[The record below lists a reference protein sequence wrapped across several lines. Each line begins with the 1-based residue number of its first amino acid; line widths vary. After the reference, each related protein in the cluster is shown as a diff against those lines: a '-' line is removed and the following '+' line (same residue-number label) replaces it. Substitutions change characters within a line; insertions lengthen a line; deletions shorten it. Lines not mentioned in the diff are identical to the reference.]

1 MVKEC
6 QGRDF
11 ESVRIPLCMAIHW
24 CWGTVRFSMDL
35 DSVRSPQYFSFGRFL
50 RVILFGA
57 LPEQFVWSCRLYTSL
72 RFFEHVQPW
81 QSTFQHFDPKCMGS
95 TYTTS
100 DLLWLVTKCHQM
112 SPNVT
117 KCHQMSPN
125 VTKCH
130 QMSPNVTKCHQ
141 MSPRQQQRDLA
152 ARLVSASFP
161 GSGWASRWA
170 KFFWF
175 PVRSVRRHPAGNQK
189 PLLGGQSEGL
199 RANIFLAL
207 PDSLYLCSDWIN
219 TMIKQ
224 DSTQRMHAVAWFSL
238 ESVRDV
244 ITKLYTFV

>member
-1 MVKEC
+1 MDCKNFVLELYTTAVTCLSGAVPVISGNMVKEC

-57 LPEQFVWSCRLYTSL
+57 LPEQFVWSCLYTSF

-117 KCHQMSPN
+117 KCHQMSP
-125 VTKCH
+125 
-130 QMSPNVTKCHQ
+130 
-141 MSPRQQQRDLA
+141 RQQQRDLA

-175 PVRSVRRHPAGNQK
+175 PVCSVHQPA
-189 PLLGGQSEGL
+189 PS
-199 RANIFLAL
+199 R
-207 PDSLYLCSDWIN
+207 
-219 TMIKQ
+219 
-224 DSTQRMHAVAWFSL
+224 
-238 ESVRDV
+238 
-244 ITKLYTFV
+244 

>member
-1 MVKEC
+1 MDCKNFVLELYTTAVTCLSGAVPVISGNMVKEC

-57 LPEQFVWSCRLYTSL
+57 LPEQFVWSCLYTSL

-117 KCHQMSPN
+117 KAATKRSCCKACFSVFPRVRVSVTVSQILLVSCVQCTPAGTQQ
-125 VTKCH
+125 VTKNH
-130 QMSPNVTKCHQ
+130 Y
-141 MSPRQQQRDLA
+141 LA
-152 ARLVSASFP
+152 
-161 GSGWASRWA
+161 
-170 KFFWF
+170 
-175 PVRSVRRHPAGNQK
+175 
-189 PLLGGQSEGL
+189 
-199 RANIFLAL
+199 
-207 PDSLYLCSDWIN
+207 DSLKDWER
-219 TMIKQ
+219 T
-224 DSTQRMHAVAWFSL
+224 SS
-238 ESVRDV
+238 
-244 ITKLYTFV
+244 